1 MAKKHKRWLHK
12 TWENFDLDDETS
24 LPHISFWLQKY
35 SVLKCS
41 FGKSDTHILFFM
53 NSSEEVVDVQVP
65 EFFLHTD
72 HPTKQ
77 SHQD

>member
-1 MAKKHKRWLHK
+1 M
-12 TWENFDLDDETS
+12 ENFDLDDETS

-35 SVLKCS
+35 SVLILVKV
-41 FGKSDTHILFFM
+41 THTSFFM
-53 NSSEEVVDVQVP
+53 NSSEEVVDVP

>member
-1 MAKKHKRWLHK
+1 M
-12 TWENFDLDDETS
+12 ENFDLDDETS

-41 FGKSDTHILFFM
+41 FGKSDTHILFYELFRRGGGCT
-53 NSSEEVVDVQVP
+53 VP

-72 HPTKQ
+72 YPTKQ